1 MTLLPVSFDS
11 LRLHKLALLIL
22 RTQFVARGQIY
33 LRALHLDLGGTLLA
47 YIYFAGF
54 NCPTTLNRQAVILVL
69 HLRFIA
75 SLMKRS
81 FSD

>member
-1 MTLLPVSFDS
+1 MTLPLVSFDS
-11 LRLHKLALLIL
+11 LRLHKLALPIL
-22 RTQFVARGQIY
+22 RTQFVAGGQIY
-33 LRALHLDLGGTLLA
+33 LGALHLDLGGTLLA
-47 YIYFAGF
+47 YIYLVRF

-75 SLMKRS
+75 SLMKRC